1 MAKLNISMAQPEIL
15 ATDTP
20 DGQSDPSRLSEWIT
34 HAIPN
39 CRPPLQYELIAAG
52 GSNLTYRVTDTNG
65 QQWALRR
72 PPMAHTLATA
82 HDMSREWRIM
92 SALGANSQVP
102 VPNCV
107 AYCEDADLVG
117 APFYLMSFM
126 EGKILRDQ
134 QSTKGMTTAEAQA
147 ATDSLI
153 EVQIALHTLDLEE
166 VGLAD
171 LGRHDNYVG
180 RQLKRWRRQVA
191 EGGSREVPLHAELHK
206 RLTEAMPP
214 EKEPPALAHGDY
226 RFDNCVLDDNF
237 KITAVLDW
245 ELCTTGNP
253 VADFVWSLQYWG
265 DPEDQMSFLTDP
277 PTCNPAFIRRQEYC
291 DQYAQRSNFDLS
303 DLPYYQIFSWWKQ
316 ASIVEGAYAR
326 RLAGAVGGMS
336 PTNNVHEIATRVDQ
350 MLEIATDWAAEWL

>member
-1 MAKLNISMAQPEIL
+1 MAQPEIL

-20 DGQSDPSRLSEWIT
+20 DGQGDPSRLSEWIAEAV
-34 HAIPN
+34 HN
-39 CRPPLQYELIAAG
+39 CNPPLRYELIAAG
-52 GSNLTYRVTDTNG
+52 GSNLTYRVTDSNG
-65 QQWALRR
+65 EQWALRR

-92 SALGANSQVP
+92 SALGANSEVP
-102 VPNCV
+102 VPDCV
-107 AYCEDADLVG
+107 AYCEDAALIG

-126 EGKILRDQ
+126 EGLILRDED
-134 QSTKGMTTAEAQA
+134 STKGMTAAEAKA

-153 EVQIALHTLDLEE
+153 EVQIALHTLDLEKT
-166 VGLAD
+166 GLAD
-171 LGRHDNYVG
+171 LGRHDNYAG

-191 EGGSREVPLHAELHK
+191 EGGSRELPLHAELHK

-214 EKEPPALAHGDY
+214 EKERPALAHGDY
-226 RFDNCVLDDNF
+226 RFDNCVLGEDF
-237 KITAVLDW
+237 SVIAVLDW

-265 DPEDQMSFLTDP
+265 DPEDEMSFLINP
-277 PTCNPAFIRRQEYC
+277 PTCNPVFIRRQEYC
-291 DQYAQRSNFDLS
+291 DLYAQRSGFDLS

-336 PTNNVHEIATRVDQ
+336 PTGDVQEIATRVDQ
-350 MLEIATDWAAEWL
+350 MLEIANDWAKEWL